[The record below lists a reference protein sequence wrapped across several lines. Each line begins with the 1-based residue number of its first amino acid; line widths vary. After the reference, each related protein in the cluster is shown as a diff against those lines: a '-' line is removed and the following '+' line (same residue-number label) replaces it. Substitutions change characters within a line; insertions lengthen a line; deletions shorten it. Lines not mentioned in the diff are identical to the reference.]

1 MILHILQHDP
11 TEGPGAIVDWADAR
25 GHILQTTHVYR
36 ADPLPDVAAGDLLV
50 IMGGPMNIYQD
61 RDYPWLKA
69 ERAFLAR
76 YVEMDGRALGICL
89 GAQFL
94 ADALG
99 GRVTQNPQVE
109 VGWFPVRFT
118 DEARA
123 MFPCLPAAKET
134 VHWHGDTFELPA
146 GAVRLGTS
154 EACTNQGFLYD
165 GRVLGLQFH
174 AEMTREFAMLLV
186 EQAGPDLQPA
196 AFVQDGRAILGRP
209 DADFQS
215 AHALLFEILDA
226 VFSEH

>member
-11 TEGPGAIVDWADAR
+11 IEGPGEIADWAARR
-25 GHILQTTHVYR
+25 GHTLQTTHVYR
-36 ADPLPDVAAGDLLV
+36 GGQLPDIGTGDLV
-50 IMGGPMNIYQD
+50 VVMGGPMNIYQD

-69 ERAFLAR
+69 ERSYLSEHIKAG
-76 YVEMDGRALGICL
+76 GRALGICL

-109 VGWFPVRFT
+109 IGWFPVRFT
-118 DEARA
+118 DEARS
-123 MFPCLPAAKET
+123 MFPCLPAAKEI

-146 GAVRLGTS
+146 GAMRLGAS
-154 EACTNQGFLYD
+154 EACANQGFLYE
-165 GRVLGLQFH
+165 GRILGLQFH
-174 AEMTREFAMLLV
+174 AEMTREFATLLA

-196 AFVQDGRAILGRP
+196 AFVQDGRTILGRP

-215 AHALLFEILDA
+215 AHALLFEMLDA
-226 VFSEH
+226 VFSQR